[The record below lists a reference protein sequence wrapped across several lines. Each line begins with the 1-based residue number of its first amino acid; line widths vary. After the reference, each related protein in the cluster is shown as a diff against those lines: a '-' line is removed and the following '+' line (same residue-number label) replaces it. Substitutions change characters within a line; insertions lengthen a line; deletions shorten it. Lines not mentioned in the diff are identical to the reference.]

1 MRPTLLISL
10 LALTAAA
17 EVRLPAV
24 LTDHMV
30 LQRGLPVHVWGRA
43 NSGESISVTFRGNTR
58 STAAD
63 SLGQWSVYLPP
74 SDAGGPFDLT
84 VKGDNTVA
92 LRDVLVGDVW
102 VASGQSNMEFRLREA
117 VNGASEIASANHP
130 RIRLFQVNNR
140 VADHPLDDVDAKP
153 WTPCSSE
160 TARSFSAVAYFFGR
174 HLEEKLGV
182 PIGLISSSWGG
193 TPAESWTSLHAL
205 SSDAALMPVFAEW
218 SKMSDALTRTRVR
231 REKQLADWRAAVDKA
246 KSEGRPAPGR
256 PWAANDEGE
265 WAPSSLFN
273 AMIAPL
279 TPFAIRGAIWYQGES
294 NANAERA
301 GLYRR
306 LFGTMIQD
314 WRRAW
319 GVGDFPFLFVQLA
332 NFTTGPGTRWPE
344 LREAQ
349 MQTLQLANT
358 GMAVTIDIGESKD
371 IHPKNKQ
378 DVGLRL
384 ALAARAIAY
393 GEAIEYSGPLFKTAT
408 PEADAVR
415 VYFDHAGGGLQ
426 AKGGG
431 DLRGFEIAG
440 ADRKFVDAEARIDG
454 RTVVVR
460 NASVTNPRY
469 VRYAWK
475 DDPSANLY
483 NTEGLPASPFR
494 SPGEF

>member
-1 MRPTLLISL
+1 MKLSL
-10 LALTAAA
+10 LFPLLAFTAVA

-43 NSGESISVTFRGNTR
+43 NSGEAVSVTFRDNTR
-58 STAAD
+58 LATAD
-63 SLGQWSVYLPP
+63 SLGSWSVYLPP
-74 SDAGGPFDLT
+74 SEAGGPFDLM
-84 VKGDNTVA
+84 VKAENTIL

-102 VASGQSNMEFRLREA
+102 IASGQSNMEFRLREA
-117 VNGASEIASANHP
+117 LNSATEIAAANRP

-140 VADHPLDDVDAKP
+140 VADHPMDDVDAKP
-153 WTPCSSE
+153 WAPCSPE
-160 TARSFSAVAYFFGR
+160 TARNFSAVAYFFGR
-174 HLEEKLGV
+174 HLEEKLFV

-205 SSDAALMPVFAEW
+205 TSDAALMPVFSEW
-218 SKMSDALTRTRVR
+218 SKMSDDLTRTRLR
-231 REKQLADWRAAVDKA
+231 REKQLTDWRAAVDRA
-246 KSEGRPAPGR
+246 QSEGKPSPGR

-279 TPFAIRGAIWYQGES
+279 TRFPIRGAIWYQGES
-294 NANAERA
+294 NASAERA

-332 NFTTGPGTRWPE
+332 NFTTGSGARWPE

-349 MQTLQLANT
+349 TQTLQLTNT

-384 ALAARAIAY
+384 ALAARAVAY
-393 GEAIEYSGPLFKTAT
+393 AEPIEYSGPLFKTAT
-408 PEADAVR
+408 PEGDAIR
-415 VYFDHAGGGLQ
+415 VYFDHTGRGLQ
-426 AKGGG
+426 AKSG
-431 DLRGFEIAG
+431 DPRGFEIASS
-440 ADRKFVDAEARIDG
+440 DRKFVPAEVRIDG

-460 NASVTNPRY
+460 SAFIASPRY

-475 DDPSANLY
+475 DDPSCNLY
-483 NTEGLPASPFR
+483 NAEGLPASPFR
-494 SPGEF
+494 SAE